1 MQRVGA
7 SPGNSTQNGRVRV
20 LVVDDDP
27 AVRRSLATALGR
39 DGYVVLAA
47 DGGTAAL
54 AEVAAASVDAIVL
67 DVAMPEPNG
76 LEVCRRIRARGDST
90 PILMLTA
97 RDLVDDRV
105 AGLDAGADDY
115 LVKPFALAE
124 LRARVRALLRRTA
137 ASAERL
143 SYADL
148 VLDLAAARVTRGGRE
163 VSLTRTEYLLLE
175 LFLRNPGR
183 VLSHSQIFQAVWGY
197 DFGLRSNNLWVYMGY
212 LRTKLEAAGEPRI
225 LHTVRGL
232 GYVLRD
238 AP

>member
-1 MQRVGA
+1 MD
-7 SPGNSTQNGRVRV
+7 RVRV
-20 LVVDDDP
+20 LVVDDDA
-27 AVRRSLATALGR
+27 AVRQSLATALAR
-39 DGYVVLAA
+39 DGYQVLAA
-47 DGGTAAL
+47 EDGQAAL
-54 AEVAAASVDAIVL
+54 TGLSAASVDAIVL
-67 DVAMPEPNG
+67 DVAMREPNG
-76 LEVCRRIRARGDST
+76 LEVCRRLRSRGDRT

-97 RDLVDDRV
+97 RGLIDDRV

-124 LRARVRALLRRTA
+124 LRARLRALLRRSA
-137 ASAERL
+137 AGAEQL
-143 SYADL
+143 SYGDL
-148 VLDLAAARVTRGGRE
+148 VLDLAAARVTRGERE
-163 VSLTRTEYLLLE
+163 VSVTRTEYLLLE

-197 DFGLRSNNLWVYMGY
+197 DFGVRSDNLWVYMSY
-212 LRTKLEAAGEPRI
+212 LRTKLEAAGEPRV

>member
-1 MQRVGA
+1 MDH
-7 SPGNSTQNGRVRV
+7 VRV
-20 LVVDDDP
+20 LVVDDDA
-27 AVRRSLATALGR
+27 AVRQSLATALGR
-39 DGYVVLAA
+39 DGYEVLAA
-47 DGGTAAL
+47 EDGNAAL
-54 AEVAAASVDAIVL
+54 AHLIAASIDAIVL
-67 DVAMPEPNG
+67 DVAMREPNG
-76 LEVCRRIRARGDST
+76 LEVCRRLRARGDRT

-124 LRARVRALLRRTA
+124 LRARLRALLRRNA

-143 SYADL
+143 SYAD
-148 VLDLAAARVTRGGRE
+148 VALDLAAARVTRGGRE
-163 VSLTRTEYLLLE
+163 VALTRTEYLLLE

-238 AP
+238 KP

>member
-1 MQRVGA
+1 MV
-7 SPGNSTQNGRVRV
+7 NVRV
-20 LVVDDDP
+20 LVVDDDT
-27 AVRRSLATALGR
+27 AVRRSLFTALGR
-39 DGYVVLAA
+39 DGYEVLAA
-47 DGGTAAL
+47 ESGNAAL
-54 AEVAAASVDAIVL
+54 AHLVAASVDAIVL

-76 LEVCRRIRARGDST
+76 LEVCRRLRARGDRT

-124 LRARVRALLRRTA
+124 LRARLRALLRRNA
-137 ASAERL
+137 ASTEQL

-148 VLDLAAARVTRGGRE
+148 MLDLAAARVTRGGRE
-163 VSLTRTEYLLLE
+163 VALSRTEYLLLE

-197 DFGLRSNNLWVYMGY
+197 DFGLRSNNLWVYMSY

>member
-1 MQRVGA
+1 MDH
-7 SPGNSTQNGRVRV
+7 VRV
-20 LVVDDDP
+20 LVVDDDA
-27 AVRRSLATALGR
+27 AVRQSLSTALGR
-39 DGYVVLAA
+39 DGYEVLAA
-47 DGGTAAL
+47 EDGDAAL
-54 AEVAAASVDAIVL
+54 LHLVAASVDAIVL

-76 LEVCRRIRARGDST
+76 LEVCRRLRARGDRT

-115 LVKPFALAE
+115 LAKPFALPE
-124 LRARVRALLRRTA
+124 LRARLRALLRRNA

-143 SYADL
+143 SYGDL
-148 VLDLAAARVTRGGRE
+148 ALDLAAAQVTRGGRE
-163 VSLTRTEYLLLE
+163 VALTRTEYLLLE

-197 DFGLRSNNLWVYMGY
+197 DFGLRSDNLWVYMGY
-212 LRTKLEAAGEPRI
+212 LRTKLEAGGEPRI
-225 LHTVRGL
+225 LQTVRGL

-238 AP
+238 RP

>member
-1 MQRVGA
+1 M
-7 SPGNSTQNGRVRV
+7 SHVRV
-20 LVVDDDP
+20 LVVDDDS
-27 AVRRSLATALGR
+27 AVRRSLSTALGR
-39 DGYVVLAA
+39 DGYEVVAA
-47 DGGTAAL
+47 EGGNAAL
-54 AEVAAASVDAIVL
+54 AHLAAVNVDAIVL

-76 LEVCRRIRARGDST
+76 LEVCRRLRARGDRT

-97 RDLVDDRV
+97 RGLIDDRV

-124 LRARVRALLRRTA
+124 LRARLRALLRRIA
-137 ASAERL
+137 ASEERL
-143 SYADL
+143 SYADV
-148 VLDLAAARVTRGGRE
+148 VLDLAAARVTRSGRE
-163 VSLTRTEYLLLE
+163 VYLTRTEYLLLE

-197 DFGLRSNNLWVYMGY
+197 DFGLRSNNLWVYVSY

>member
-1 MQRVGA
+1 M
-7 SPGNSTQNGRVRV
+7 RV

-27 AVRRSLATALGR
+27 AVRRSLSTALGR
-39 DGYVVLAA
+39 DGYDV
-47 DGGTAAL
+47 
-54 AEVAAASVDAIVL
+54 VAAEGGSTALTRLATASVDAIVL

-76 LEVCRRIRARGDST
+76 LEVCRRLRARGDRT

-97 RDLVDDRV
+97 RDLIDDRV

-124 LRARVRALLRRTA
+124 LRARLRALMRRTA
-137 ASAERL
+137 ASDERL

-148 VLDLAAARVTRGGRE
+148 MLDLAAAKVTRGGRE
-163 VSLTRTEYLLLE
+163 VSLTRTEYGLLE

-183 VLSHSQIFQAVWGY
+183 VLSHSQIFEAVWGY
-197 DFGLRSNNLWVYMGY
+197 DFGLRSNNLWVYVSY
-212 LRTKLEAAGEPRI
+212 LRSKLEAAGEPRI

>member
-1 MQRVGA
+1 MGC
-7 SPGNSTQNGRVRV
+7 VRV
-20 LVVDDDP
+20 LVVDDDS
-27 AVRRSLATALGR
+27 AVRRSLSTALGR
-39 DGYVVLAA
+39 DGYEVLAA
-47 DGGTAAL
+47 EGGSAAL
-54 AEVAAASVDAIVL
+54 AHLAAAGVDAIVL

-76 LEVCRRIRARGDST
+76 LEVCRRLRSRGDRT

-124 LRARVRALLRRTA
+124 LRARLRALVRRNT

-143 SYADL
+143 GYADL
-148 VLDLAAARVTRGGRE
+148 VLDLAAARVTRGGQE
-163 VSLTRTEYLLLE
+163 VFLTRTEYQLLE

-197 DFGLRSNNLWVYMGY
+197 DFGLRSNNLWVYMSY
-212 LRTKLEAAGEPRI
+212 LRSKLEAGGKPRI

>member
-1 MQRVGA
+1 M
-7 SPGNSTQNGRVRV
+7 SDVRV
-20 LVVDDDP
+20 LVVDDDS
-27 AVRRSLATALGR
+27 AVRRSLSVALGR
-39 DGYVVLAA
+39 DGYEVLAA
-47 DGGTAAL
+47 EGGNAAL
-54 AEVAAASVDAIVL
+54 ARLAAATVDAIVL

-76 LEVCRRIRARGDST
+76 LEVCRRLRASGDRT
-90 PILMLTA
+90 PVLMLTA

-124 LRARVRALLRRTA
+124 LRARLRALLRRSA
-137 ASAERL
+137 ASTGRL
-143 SYADL
+143 SYADV
-148 VLDLAAARVTRGGRE
+148 VLDVAAARVIRGGRE
-163 VSLTRTEYLLLE
+163 ISLTRTEYLLLE
-175 LFLRNPGR
+175 LFLRNPDR

-197 DFGLRSNNLWVYMGY
+197 DFGLRSNNLWVYVSY
-212 LRTKLEAAGEPRI
+212 LRRKLEAAGEARI

>member
-1 MQRVGA
+1 M
-7 SPGNSTQNGRVRV
+7 RV

-27 AVRRSLATALGR
+27 GVLRSLSTALGR
-39 DGYVVLAA
+39 DGYEVQAA
-47 DGGTAAL
+47 EDGTAAL
-54 AEVAAASVDAIVL
+54 NQLATASVDAIVL
-67 DVAMPEPNG
+67 DVAIPEPSG
-76 LEVCRRIRARGDST
+76 LEVCRRLRSRGDRT

-97 RDLVDDRV
+97 RGLVDDRV

-124 LRARVRALLRRTA
+124 LRARLRALLRRNTA
-137 ASAERL
+137 ADERL
-143 SYADL
+143 TYRDL
-148 VLDLAAARVTRGGRE
+148 VLDLAAARVTRGERE
-163 VSLTRTEYLLLE
+163 VSLTRTEYQLLE

-197 DFGLRSNNLWVYMGY
+197 DFGLRSNLWVYMSY
-212 LRTKLEAAGEPRI
+212 LRGKIEAAGEPRL

>member
-1 MQRVGA
+1 M
-7 SPGNSTQNGRVRV
+7 NHVRV
-20 LVVDDDP
+20 LVVDDDA
-27 AVRRSLATALGR
+27 AVRQSLATALGR
-39 DGYVVLAA
+39 DGYEVLAA
-47 DGGTAAL
+47 EDGNAGL
-54 AEVAAASVDAIVL
+54 AHLVAASVDAIVL

-76 LEVCRRIRARGDST
+76 LEVCRRLRACGDRT

-97 RDLVDDRV
+97 RGLVDDRV

-124 LRARVRALLRRTA
+124 LRARLRALLRRNA
-137 ASAERL
+137 ASAELL

-148 VLDLAAARVTRGGRE
+148 ALDLAAARVTRGGRE
-163 VSLTRTEYLLLE
+163 VALTRTEYLLLE

-212 LRTKLEAAGEPRI
+212 LRTKLEAAGEPRV

-238 AP
+238 KP

>member
-1 MQRVGA
+1 M
-7 SPGNSTQNGRVRV
+7 GRVRV
-20 LVVDDDP
+20 LVVDDDS
-27 AVRRSLATALGR
+27 AVRRSLTTALGR
-39 DGYVVLAA
+39 DGYEVLAV
-47 DGGTAAL
+47 DGGSAAL
-54 AEVAAASVDAIVL
+54 AHTAMASIDAIVL

-76 LEVCRRIRARGDST
+76 LEVCRRLRSRGDRT

-124 LRARVRALLRRTA
+124 LRARLRALLRRNGA
-137 ASAERL
+137 GAERL
-143 SYADL
+143 SYADV
-148 VLDLAAARVTRGGRE
+148 VLDLGAARVTRGGRE
-163 VSLTRTEYLLLE
+163 ISLTRTKYLLLE

-183 VLSHSQIFQAVWGY
+183 VLSHESIYQAVWGY
-197 DFGLRSNNLWVYMGY
+197 DFGPRSNNLWVYVSY
-212 LRTKLEAAGEPRI
+212 LRAKLEAGGAPRI
-225 LHTVRGL
+225 VHTVRGL

>member
-1 MQRVGA
+1 MDH
-7 SPGNSTQNGRVRV
+7 VRV
-20 LVVDDDP
+20 LVVDDDA
-27 AVRRSLATALGR
+27 AVRQSLSTALSR
-39 DGYVVLAA
+39 DGYKVLAA
-47 DGGTAAL
+47 DGGSEAL
-54 AEVAAASVDAIVL
+54 AHLAATCVDAIVL
-67 DVAMPEPNG
+67 DVAMREPNG
-76 LEVCRRIRARGDST
+76 LEVCRRLRSRGDRT

-124 LRARVRALLRRTA
+124 LRARLRALLRRNA
-137 ASAERL
+137 ASAEQL
-143 SYADL
+143 SYGDL
-148 VLDLAAARVTRGGRE
+148 VLDLAAARVTRDGRE
-163 VSLTRTEYLLLE
+163 LSVTRTEYLLLE

-183 VLSHSQIFQAVWGY
+183 VLGHSQIFQAVWGY
-197 DFGLRSNNLWVYMGY
+197 DFGLRSNNLWVYISY
-212 LRTKLEAAGEPRI
+212 LRSKLEADGEPRI

>member
-1 MQRVGA
+1 M
-7 SPGNSTQNGRVRV
+7 NHVRV
-20 LVVDDDP
+20 LVVDDDA
-27 AVRRSLATALGR
+27 AVRQSLATALGR
-39 DGYVVLAA
+39 DGYEVLAA
-47 DGGTAAL
+47 EDGNAGLTHL
-54 AEVAAASVDAIVL
+54 VAASVDAIVL

-76 LEVCRRIRARGDST
+76 LEVCRRLRACGDRT

-97 RDLVDDRV
+97 RGLVDDRV

-124 LRARVRALLRRTA
+124 LRARLRALLRRNA
-137 ASAERL
+137 ASAELL

-148 VLDLAAARVTRGGRE
+148 ALDLAAARVTRGGRE
-163 VSLTRTEYLLLE
+163 VALTRTEYLLLE

-212 LRTKLEAAGEPRI
+212 LRTKLEAAGEPRV

-238 AP
+238 KP

>member
-1 MQRVGA
+1 M
-7 SPGNSTQNGRVRV
+7 GRVRV
-20 LVVDDDP
+20 LVVDDDA
-27 AVRRSLATALGR
+27 AVRRSLATALER
-39 DGYVVLAA
+39 DGYDVVAV
-47 DGGTAAL
+47 DGGGAAL
-54 AEVAAASVDAIVL
+54 AHTARSSMDAIVL

-76 LEVCRRIRARGDST
+76 LEVCRRLRCRGDRT
-90 PILMLTA
+90 PVLMLTA

-124 LRARVRALLRRTA
+124 LRARLRALLRRNTTDT
-137 ASAERL
+137 EQLR
-143 SYADL
+143 YGDL
-148 VLDLAAARVTRGGRE
+148 ELDRAAARVTRGGRAI
-163 VSLTRTEYLLLE
+163 SLTRTEYQLLE

-183 VLSHSQIFQAVWGY
+183 VLSHAQIYQMVWNY
-197 DFGLRSNNLWVYMGY
+197 DFGMRSNNLWVYVSY
-212 LRTKLEAAGEPRI
+212 LRAKLEAAGEPRI

>member
-1 MQRVGA
+1 MDH
-7 SPGNSTQNGRVRV
+7 VRV
-20 LVVDDDP
+20 LVVDDDT
-27 AVRRSLATALGR
+27 AVRQSLATALGR
-39 DGYVVLAA
+39 DGYEVLAA
-47 DGGTAAL
+47 EDGNAAL
-54 AEVAAASVDAIVL
+54 AHLVAASVDAIVL

-76 LEVCRRIRARGDST
+76 LEVCRRLRARGDRT

-115 LVKPFALAE
+115 LAKPFALAE
-124 LRARVRALLRRTA
+124 LRARLRALLRRNA
-137 ASAERL
+137 ASAEQL
-143 SYADL
+143 TYADL
-148 VLDLAAARVTRGGRE
+148 ALDLAAAQVTRGGRE

-183 VLSHSQIFQAVWGY
+183 VLSHRQIFQAVWGY
-197 DFGLRSNNLWVYMGY
+197 DFGLRSDNLWVYMGY

-225 LHTVRGL
+225 LQTVRGL

-238 AP
+238 KP

>member
-1 MQRVGA
+1 MDH
-7 SPGNSTQNGRVRV
+7 VRV
-20 LVVDDDP
+20 LVVDDDA
-27 AVRRSLATALGR
+27 AVRQSLSTALGR
-39 DGYVVLAA
+39 DGYEVLAA
-47 DGGTAAL
+47 EGGGAAL
-54 AEVAAASVDAIVL
+54 AHMAATSVDAIVL
-67 DVAMPEPNG
+67 DVAMREPNG
-76 LEVCRRIRARGDST
+76 LEVCRRLRSRGDRT

-124 LRARVRALLRRTA
+124 LRARLRALLRRNA
-137 ASAERL
+137 ASAEQL
-143 SYADL
+143 SYGDL

-163 VSLTRTEYLLLE
+163 VSLTRTEYVLLE
-175 LFLRNPGR
+175 LFLSNPGR

-197 DFGLRSNNLWVYMGY
+197 DLGLRSHNLWVYMSY

-238 AP
+238 GP

>member
-1 MQRVGA
+1 M
-7 SPGNSTQNGRVRV
+7 SHVRV

-27 AVRRSLATALGR
+27 AVRRSLSTALGR
-39 DGYVVLAA
+39 DGYEVLAA
-47 DGGTAAL
+47 EGGNAAL
-54 AEVAAASVDAIVL
+54 AHLVAAGVDAIVL
-67 DVAMPEPNG
+67 DVAMAEPNG
-76 LEVCRRIRARGDST
+76 LEVCRRLRARGDRT

-124 LRARVRALLRRTA
+124 LRARLRALLRRSA
-137 ASAERL
+137 ASSERL
-143 SYADL
+143 SYGDL
-148 VLDLAAARVTRGGRE
+148 VLDLAAARVMRGGRE
-163 VSLTRTEYLLLE
+163 VSVTRTEYLLLE

-197 DFGLRSNNLWVYMGY
+197 DFGLRSNSLWVYMGY

>member
-1 MQRVGA
+1 M
-7 SPGNSTQNGRVRV
+7 SRVRV
-20 LVVDDDP
+20 LVVDDDS
-27 AVRRSLATALGR
+27 AVRRSLSTALGR
-39 DGYVVLAA
+39 DGYEVLAA
-47 DGGTAAL
+47 EGGNAAL
-54 AEVAAASVDAIVL
+54 ARLAAAGVDAVVL

-76 LEVCRRIRARGDST
+76 LEVCRRLRARGDRT

-115 LVKPFALAE
+115 LIKPFALAE
-124 LRARVRALLRRTA
+124 LRARLRALVRRNTA
-137 ASAERL
+137 GAERL

-148 VLDLAAARVTRGGRE
+148 VLDLAAARVTRSGRE
-163 VSLTRTEYLLLE
+163 ISLTRTEYALLE

-197 DFGLRSNNLWVYMGY
+197 DFGLRSNNLWVYMSY
-212 LRTKLEAAGEPRI
+212 LRGKLEAGGEPRI

-232 GYVLRD
+232 GYVLRE
-238 AP
+238 AR

>member
-1 MQRVGA
+1 
-7 SPGNSTQNGRVRV
+7 
-20 LVVDDDP
+20 LVVDDDS
-27 AVRRSLATALGR
+27 AVRTSLSTALVR
-39 DGYVVLAA
+39 DGYEVLAME
-47 DGGTAAL
+47 GGGAAL
-54 AEVAAASVDAIVL
+54 AHLVAARVDAIVL

-76 LEVCRRIRARGDST
+76 LEVCRRLRARGDRT

-97 RDLVDDRV
+97 RDLIDDRV
-105 AGLDAGADDY
+105 SGLDAGADDY

-124 LRARVRALLRRTA
+124 LRARLRALLRRNA

-143 SYADL
+143 SYGDL
-148 VLDLAAARVTRGGRE
+148 VLDLAAARVSRGERE

-183 VLSHSQIFQAVWGY
+183 VLSHAQIFQSVWGY
-197 DFGLRSNNLWVYMGY
+197 DFGLRSDNLWVYMGY
-212 LRTKLEAAGEPRI
+212 LRTKLEAAGEQRV

>member
-1 MQRVGA
+1 MSRA
-7 SPGNSTQNGRVRV
+7 HNGRVRV
-20 LVVDDDP
+20 LVVDDDA
-27 AVRRSLATALGR
+27 AVRRSLSTALGR
-39 DGYVVLAA
+39 DGYEVLAA
-47 DGGTAAL
+47 DSGTAAL
-54 AEVAAASVDAIVL
+54 AHLTGTGVDAIVL

-76 LEVCRRIRARGDST
+76 LEVCRRLRARGDGT

-115 LVKPFALAE
+115 LAKPFALAE
-124 LRARVRALLRRTA
+124 LRARLRALLRRSGAGT
-137 ASAERL
+137 EVL
-143 SYADL
+143 TYADV
-148 VLDLAAARVTRGGRE
+148 VLDLAAARVTRRGRT

-183 VLSHSQIFQAVWGY
+183 VLSQASIFQSVWGY
-197 DFGLRSNNLWVYMGY
+197 DFGPRSNNLWVYMSY
-212 LRTKLEAAGEPRI
+212 LRAKLEAAGEPRI
-225 LHTVRGL
+225 QHTVRGL

>member
-1 MQRVGA
+1 M
-7 SPGNSTQNGRVRV
+7 SLVRV

-27 AVRRSLATALGR
+27 AVRQSLSTALGR
-39 DGYVVLAA
+39 DGYEVLAA
-47 DGGTAAL
+47 DGGNAAL
-54 AEVAAASVDAIVL
+54 ARLVAACVDAIVL

-76 LEVCRRIRARGDST
+76 LEVCRRLRARGDTT

-124 LRARVRALLRRTA
+124 LRARLRALLRRNA

-143 SYADL
+143 AHGDL
-148 VLDLAAARVTRGGRE
+148 VLDVAAARVTRGDRE
-163 VSLTRTEYLLLE
+163 ICLTRTEYQLLE
-175 LFLRNPGR
+175 LFLRNQGR
-183 VLSHSQIFQAVWGY
+183 VLSHSQIFLAVWGY
-197 DFGLRSNNLWVYMGY
+197 DFGLRSDNLWVYMSY
-212 LRTKLEAAGEPRI
+212 LRAKLEAAGEPRV

-238 AP
+238 SR

>member
-1 MQRVGA
+1 M
-7 SPGNSTQNGRVRV
+7 RV
-20 LVVDDDP
+20 LVVDDDS
-27 AVRRSLATALGR
+27 AVRTSLSTALVR
-39 DGYVVLAA
+39 DGYEVLAME
-47 DGGTAAL
+47 GGGAAL
-54 AEVAAASVDAIVL
+54 AHLVAARVDAIVL

-76 LEVCRRIRARGDST
+76 LEVCRRLRARGDRT

-97 RDLVDDRV
+97 RDLIDDRV
-105 AGLDAGADDY
+105 SGLDAGADDY

-124 LRARVRALLRRTA
+124 LRARLRALLRRNA

-143 SYADL
+143 SYGDL
-148 VLDLAAARVTRGGRE
+148 VLDLAAARVSRGERE

-183 VLSHSQIFQAVWGY
+183 VLSHGQIFQSVWGY
-197 DFGLRSNNLWVYMGY
+197 DFGLRSDNLWVYMGY
-212 LRTKLEAAGEPRI
+212 LRTKLEAAGEPRV

>member
-1 MQRVGA
+1 MDH
-7 SPGNSTQNGRVRV
+7 VRV
-20 LVVDDDP
+20 LVVDDDA
-27 AVRRSLATALGR
+27 AVRQSLATALAR
-39 DGYVVLAA
+39 DGYEVLAA
-47 DGGTAAL
+47 EDGNAAL
-54 AEVAAASVDAIVL
+54 AHLVTPSVDAIVL

-76 LEVCRRIRARGDST
+76 LEVCRRLRARGDRT

-115 LVKPFALAE
+115 LAKPFALAE
-124 LRARVRALLRRTA
+124 LRARLRALLRRNA
-137 ASAERL
+137 ASAEQL
-143 SYADL
+143 TYADL
-148 VLDLAAARVTRGGRE
+148 ALDLAAARVTRGGRE
-163 VSLTRTEYLLLE
+163 VALTRTEYLLLE

-238 AP
+238 KP

>member
-1 MQRVGA
+1 M
-7 SPGNSTQNGRVRV
+7 SHVRV
-20 LVVDDDP
+20 LVVDDDS
-27 AVRRSLATALGR
+27 AVRRSLSTALGR
-39 DGYVVLAA
+39 DGYEVLAA
-47 DGGTAAL
+47 EGGNAAL
-54 AEVAAASVDAIVL
+54 AQLVAASVDAIVL

-76 LEVCRRIRARGDST
+76 LEVCRRLRSRGDRT

-124 LRARVRALLRRTA
+124 LRARLRALLRRNA
-137 ASAERL
+137 ASTEQL

-163 VSLTRTEYLLLE
+163 VALTRTEYLLLE

-197 DFGLRSNNLWVYMGY
+197 DFGLRSNNLWVYVSY

>member
-1 MQRVGA
+1 MD
-7 SPGNSTQNGRVRV
+7 RVRV
-20 LVVDDDP
+20 LVVDDDA
-27 AVRRSLATALGR
+27 AVRQSLATALGR
-39 DGYVVLAA
+39 DGYEVLAA
-47 DGGTAAL
+47 DDGSAAL
-54 AEVAAASVDAIVL
+54 AHLMAASVDAIVL
-67 DVAMPEPNG
+67 DVAMREPNG
-76 LEVCRRIRARGDST
+76 LEVCRRLRSRGDRT

-97 RDLVDDRV
+97 RDLIDDRV

-124 LRARVRALLRRTA
+124 LRARLRALLRRSA

-143 SYADL
+143 GYADL
-148 VLDLAAARVTRGGRE
+148 AIDLAAARVTRGGRE
-163 VSLTRTEYLLLE
+163 VALTRTEYLLLE

>member
-1 MQRVGA
+1 MSQ
-7 SPGNSTQNGRVRV
+7 VRV
-20 LVVDDDP
+20 LVVDDDA
-27 AVRRSLATALGR
+27 AVRRSLSTALGR
-39 DGYVVLAA
+39 DGYEVLAA
-47 DGGTAAL
+47 DGGDAAL
-54 AEVAAASVDAIVL
+54 AHLLAAGVDAMVL

-76 LEVCRRIRARGDST
+76 LEVCRRLRARGDRT

-124 LRARVRALLRRTA
+124 LRARLRALVRRNT

-148 VLDLAAARVTRGGRE
+148 VLDLAAARVTRGERE
-163 VSLTRTEYLLLE
+163 VSLTRTEYGLLE
-175 LFLRNPGR
+175 LFLLNPGR

-197 DFGLRSNNLWVYMGY
+197 DFGLRSNNLWVYVSY
-212 LRTKLEAAGEPRI
+212 LRGKLEAGGEPRI

>member
-1 MQRVGA
+1 MDH
-7 SPGNSTQNGRVRV
+7 VRV
-20 LVVDDDP
+20 LVVDDDA
-27 AVRRSLATALGR
+27 AVRQSLATALGR
-39 DGYVVLAA
+39 DGYEVLAA
-47 DGGTAAL
+47 EDGNAAL
-54 AEVAAASVDAIVL
+54 AHLVAGSFDAMVL
-67 DVAMPEPNG
+67 DVAMREPNG
-76 LEVCRRIRARGDST
+76 LEVCRRLRARGDRT

-115 LVKPFALAE
+115 LAKPFALPE
-124 LRARVRALLRRTA
+124 LRARLRALLRRNA

-148 VLDLAAARVTRGGRE
+148 ALDLAAAQVTRGGRE
-163 VSLTRTEYLLLE
+163 VALTRTEYLLLE

-197 DFGLRSNNLWVYMGY
+197 DFGLRSDNLWVYMGY
-212 LRTKLEAAGEPRI
+212 LRTKLEAGGEPRI
-225 LHTVRGL
+225 LQTVRGL

-238 AP
+238 KP